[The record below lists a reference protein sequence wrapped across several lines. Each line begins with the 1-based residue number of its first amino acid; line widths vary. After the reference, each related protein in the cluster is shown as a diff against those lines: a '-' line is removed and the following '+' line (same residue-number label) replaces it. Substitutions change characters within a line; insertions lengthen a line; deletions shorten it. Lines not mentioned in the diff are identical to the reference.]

1 MGHIAKNVP
10 LSHRQKDTSPKKIW
24 VVTSPKNNFPHT
36 STCHIAKKVG
46 LSHCQKKNFSS
57 AITQVKEG
65 FKRNKKLW
73 KLSICEKEG
82 SKRPTWTKGCVKRL
96 GFQNLYPS
104 LFHSHRCS
112 SRGSDYKDPPQ
123 PSDPIVVTYEL
134 YLLDPPLVLKIGDQR
149 EQLCPQPLV

>member
-1 MGHIAKNVP
+1 MEILTLSLSYFQAGRQRRH
-10 LSHRQKDTSPKKIW
+10 LGREGSSGDGSHRQKRTLVTSPKRHIAKKIW
-24 VVTSPKNNFPHT
+24 VVTSPKNNFPYT

-57 AITQVKEG
+57 VITQVKEG

-73 KLSICEKEG
+73 KLSICKKEG

-112 SRGSDYKDPPQ
+112 SRGSDYKDPP
-123 PSDPIVVTYEL
+123 SLPI
-134 YLLDPPLVLKIGDQR
+134 PL
-149 EQLCPQPLV
+149 